1 MNGPFRKHA
10 EQGVDTGRFVCEG
23 MKPGDVLMLE
33 RQVVEIVR
41 RTVLPSLESRVLT
54 MVEGVER
61 LRRFRFAA
69 EEEVEGCEICEY

>member
-1 MNGPFRKHA
+1 
-10 EQGVDTGRFVCEG
+10 
-23 MKPGDVLMLE
+23 MLE

-41 RTVLPSLESRVLT
+41 RTVLPSLEGRVLT